1 MLLDISKLLWVLYM
15 QRLFSKVR
23 NKYLI
28 IVFLFLSP
36 TLHAKEL
43 VFLLA
48 GQSNMVGQGTTSEL
62 APEYHRDPSNVSF
75 YFNGY
80 KTSLSRFKHF
90 GPEIG
95 FAHEIAKSY
104 PNNKIKLIKFA
115 VGGTSMFAWHPQWNA
130 IKANSTRNGSAGALF
145 KKLIKTAKIP
155 FDENES
161 KFVGILWMQGEQDAK
176 YPVAAKQY
184 ASNLNSF
191 VSALRHELKAPEA
204 AFIMGVINPPVE
216 LFPATAVVQN
226 AQNLAQYQIRN
237 CHLVKTADLSKRNDH
252 LHYNTQGQLEL
263 GKRFAK
269 TYSNRRIALN
279 SF

>member
-1 MLLDISKLLWVLYM
+1 MHQSIISPAKKCLLI
-15 QRLFSKVR
+15 FF
-23 NKYLI
+23 
-28 IVFLFLSP
+28 IVLSP

-62 APEYHRDPSNVSF
+62 ASHYHRDPSNVSF

-95 FAHEIAKSY
+95 FAHEIARRY
-104 PNNKIKLIKFA
+104 PGTKIKLIKFA

-130 IKANSTRNGSAGALF
+130 VKANSTKNASAGELF

-155 FDENES
+155 FDDKES
-161 KFVGILWMQGEQDAK
+161 VFAGFLWMQGEQDAK
-176 YPVAAKQY
+176 YPVAAQQY

-191 VSALRHELKAPEA
+191 ISALRYQLKAPKA
-204 AFIMGVINPPVE
+204 AFLMGSVNPPLS
-216 LFPATAVVQN
+216 LFPAAAVVQK
-226 AQNLAQYQIRN
+226 AQKMALHRIRN
-237 CHLVKTADLSKRNDH
+237 CHLIKTADLGKRNDL
-252 LHYNTQGQLEL
+252 LHYNTMGQLEL
-263 GKRFAK
+263 GKRFAQV
-269 TYSNRRIALN
+269 YARSGVNLN
-279 SF
+279 SL

>member
-1 MLLDISKLLWVLYM
+1 MP
-15 QRLFSKVR
+15 RLFLTASQKCI
-23 NKYLI
+23 LI
-28 IVFLFLSP
+28 LCILFSS

-62 APEYHRDPSNVSF
+62 ASQYHRDPINVSF

-95 FAHEIAKSY
+95 FAHEIAKRF

-130 IKANSTRNGSAGALF
+130 AKANSTRNVSAGALF
-145 KKLIKTAKIP
+145 KKLIQTAKIP
-155 FDENES
+155 FDEKES
-161 KFVGILWMQGEQDAK
+161 VFAGILWMQGEQDAK

-184 ASNLNSF
+184 ANNLNSF
-191 VSALRHELKAPEA
+191 VSGLRHELKAPTV
-204 AFIMGVINPPVE
+204 AFLMGKVNPPIE
-216 LFPATAVVQN
+216 LFPETLVVQT
-226 AQNLAQYQIRN
+226 AQKLAQQRIRN
-237 CHLVKTADLSKRNDH
+237 CHLIKTGDLDKRNDL
-252 LHYNTQGQLEL
+252 LHYNTKGQIEL
-263 GKRFAK
+263 GKRFARVFAK
-269 TYSNRRIALN
+269 RGVLVN
-279 SF
+279 SL